1 MLTSRLSWLLIWI
14 GPPLLTGLWAVL
26 LGQDANWDLRNYHY
40 YNAYAFLT
48 GRSDFDVAPG
58 QVASYYNPLLHVP
71 LYYAINSLPPIVVGY
86 LVGAIQGLN
95 FPLLYL
101 VARRV
106 IQLPTPTWTTVSA
119 LSIAALGMTGAG
131 FRSEVGASFGDNF
144 VSILVLASL
153 LIVVTVT
160 VRPSGTLW
168 RALSFAGVLVGCA
181 VGLKQPSAIYAVGLC
196 GALLL
201 RDRAFKDNVVAAFV
215 FGCGVLLG
223 MAVTNGFWMW
233 ELWQRYS
240 SPLFPYFNQFFQSPW
255 ATLGDYRDM
264 RFLPNDLVDALLF
277 PFYFVFAP
285 SRMTEI
291 WFFDLRV
298 PLLYVGL
305 IGLGMT
311 WLWRRAHGVIV
322 TTNERTA
329 AAARYVLAAI
339 VISFLAWLK
348 MFAIHRYLIGVELLA
363 PLGLWLVLE
372 RLWRNWRGVVFSFA
386 ILAMILLE
394 TTRTSLWGRVAFE
407 DDYFGVTLPTV
418 PQPAQSLVLM
428 AGFDPMAYL
437 IPFFTPELR
446 FLRIHSWFTGP
457 SDHPNGFDR
466 LMQSAVKNHDGAV
479 YGLFR
484 SYERGAAEPAF
495 AAYGYAIDDAN
506 CQALRPHIADENG
519 APTPEPF
526 LFCSMNPL
534 SAPTSTSP

>member
-1 MLTSRLSWLLIWI
+1 MPTIRLASLLIWFV
-14 GPPLLTGLWAVL
+14 PPLLTGLWAVL

-48 GRSDFDVAPG
+48 GRGDFDVAPG
-58 QVASYYNPLLHVP
+58 QVASYYNPLLHIP
-71 LYYAINSLPPIVVGY
+71 LYYAINSLPPIVVGF

-106 IQLPTPTWTTVSA
+106 IHLPTPTWTSVSA
-119 LSIAALGMTGAG
+119 LAIAALGMTGAG

-144 VSILVLASL
+144 VSILVLASM

-160 VRPSGTLW
+160 VRPTASLG
-168 RALSFAGVLVGCA
+168 RALAFAGVLVGCA

-201 RDRAFKDNVVAAFV
+201 RDRAFKDNVIAAFV

-233 ELWQRYS
+233 ELWQRYG

-255 ATLGDYRDM
+255 ATLGDYRDV
-264 RFLPNDLVDALLF
+264 RFLPNNLVDALLF
-277 PFYFVFAP
+277 PFYFVLAP

-291 WFFDLRV
+291 WFLDFRV

-305 IGLGMT
+305 IGLGLT

-322 TTNERTA
+322 TSDERTA
-329 AAARYVLAAI
+329 SAARYILAAI
-339 VISFLAWLK
+339 AISFLAWLK

-363 PLGLWLVLE
+363 PLGLWLVFE
-372 RLWRNWRGVVFSFA
+372 RLWRNWRGVVFSFLM
-386 ILAMILLE
+386 LAMVLLA

-407 DDYFGVTLPTV
+407 DDYFGVTIPTV

-437 IPFFTPELR
+437 IPFFPPELR

-466 LMQSAVKNHDGAV
+466 LMQSVVKNHDGPV

-495 AAYGYAIDDAN
+495 AAYGYAIDDVR
-506 CQALRPHIADENG
+506 CQEMRPHIADENG
-519 APTPEPF
+519 KPTPEPF
-526 LFCSMNPL
+526 LFCLMTPL
-534 SAPTSTSP
+534 PAPTSTPP